1 MNNIKNNDLYYIIRK
16 ININN
21 NIDLSIIIIK
31 KNIYNNN
38 IDL

>member
-31 KNIYNNN
+31 NE
-38 IDL
+38 